1 MCTHLATELS
11 IPYSGVHGSHEGQ
24 QLYELNEVQNF
35 IDDKEDGCPQVL
47 MGDFNFGPEV
57 ASENISAEF
66 PDHYYS
72 VVDDGWIGANTGSTT
87 PFCTWCP
94 SSNPLSTGDND
105 GILDHIFVRGAKIQ
119 TSAPVRIYDDLR
131 NFFGYEFTLSDHY
144 GSQAKVSYKSDCATN

>member
-66 PDHYYS
+66 PDHYNS
-72 VVDDGWIGANTGSTT
+72 LVNDKWVGANPGWGST
-87 PFCTWCP
+87 PYCTWCP
-94 SSNPLSTGDND
+94 SSNGLSTGDED
-105 GILDHIFVRGAKIQ
+105 QIIDHIFVRGAKIQ
-119 TSAPVRIYDDLR
+119 IRDSVRSMDDLY
-131 NFFGYEFTLSDHY
+131 NFFGTWWPLSDHI
-144 GSQAKVSYKSDCATN
+144 GSQAKVSYRSN